1 MTTNPLE
8 ISLKVGLEIHQQL
21 ATGTKLFC
29 QCESNEDEEYT
40 LDFSR
45 SLRPAQSELGIIDP
59 AALFEFKKIQSFKYC
74 AANVTS
80 CLVEADEEPPHCVN
94 REALESALIFSLALN
109 SRIVDEIHVMR
120 KIVIDGSNTSGFQR
134 TMLISMGGFV
144 EINGKRT
151 GVQSICLEE
160 DAAKL
165 ISDNNSKR
173 EFGLDRLGIPLV
185 EIALEPISGTPY
197 EVMQLALGLG
207 RILRASKRVARG
219 IGSIRQDVNISVEN
233 GRVVEI
239 KGVQKLDQLIKVIE
253 YEVNRQHG
261 LIVIADKLKNERGIK
276 EIRNDNS
283 IVDVTDILKGSSSKK
298 IIESLKDQSTV
309 YKAIRI
315 ERFAGMLGFE
325 PYDKIRLGKELS
337 QLVRFYGIGGIF
349 HSDELPGYGIS
360 KENIDSIEKKLA
372 MSSKDDAFIIIG
384 GRLANVTSA
393 IESLIQRLKVV
404 LDGVPAETR
413 AATQLG
419 ETVYIRPR
427 PGSARMYPETDIPPI
442 KVDNLLLDYL
452 RQQIP
457 RPIEEYTNELLSK
470 FGLNNKLAE
479 EIFDSQYLNLFE
491 KIVSSTKISPTFVA
505 SKLTEDITNL
515 ERQGF
520 DSSLLT
526 EKRLIEIFNELDKGR
541 IAKESVTLLFEKFMK
556 REINEIDEF
565 ESRFETMTEQQLEDE
580 IEGILTNHLDVI
592 RDKGVSSLGMLMGR
606 TMAVLKG
613 RSDGQ
618 NINAILKRKLEQKLA
633 FRDLR
638 DR

>member
-1 MTTNPLE
+1 
-8 ISLKVGLEIHQQL
+8 
-21 ATGTKLFC
+21 
-29 QCESNEDEEYT
+29 
-40 LDFSR
+40 
-45 SLRPAQSELGIIDP
+45 
-59 AALFEFKKIQSFKYC
+59 
-74 AANVTS
+74 
-80 CLVEADEEPPHCVN
+80 VEADEEPPHCVN

-109 SRIVDEIHVMR
+109 SHIVDEIHVMR

-618 NINAILKRKLEQKLA
+618 KINAILKRKLEQKLA

>member
-1 MTTNPLE
+1 
-8 ISLKVGLEIHQQL
+8 
-21 ATGTKLFC
+21 
-29 QCESNEDEEYT
+29 
-40 LDFSR
+40 
-45 SLRPAQSELGIIDP
+45 
-59 AALFEFKKIQSFKYC
+59 
-74 AANVTS
+74 
-80 CLVEADEEPPHCVN
+80 VEADEEPPHCVN

>member
-1 MTTNPLE
+1 
-8 ISLKVGLEIHQQL
+8 
-21 ATGTKLFC
+21 
-29 QCESNEDEEYT
+29 
-40 LDFSR
+40 
-45 SLRPAQSELGIIDP
+45 
-59 AALFEFKKIQSFKYC
+59 
-74 AANVTS
+74 
-80 CLVEADEEPPHCVN
+80 
-94 REALESALIFSLALN
+94 
-109 SRIVDEIHVMR
+109 
-120 KIVIDGSNTSGFQR
+120 
-134 TMLISMGGFV
+134 MLISMGGFV

-618 NINAILKRKLEQKLA
+618 KINAILKRKLEQKLA

>member
-1 MTTNPLE
+1 MTTNPLD

-74 AANVTS
+74 AANRTS
-80 CLVEADEEPPHCVN
+80 CLVECVN
-94 REALESALIFSLALN
+94 REALESTLIFSLALN
-109 SRIVDEIHVMR
+109 SHIVDEIHVMR

-239 KGVQKLDQLIKVIE
+239 KGVQKLDQLVKVIE

-261 LIVIADKLKNERGIK
+261 LIIIADKLKNERGIK
-276 EIRNDNS
+276 EI
-283 IVDVTDILKGSSSKK
+283 
-298 IIESLKDQSTV
+298 
-309 YKAIRI
+309 
-315 ERFAGMLGFE
+315 
-325 PYDKIRLGKELS
+325 
-337 QLVRFYGIGGIF
+337 
-349 HSDELPGYGIS
+349 
-360 KENIDSIEKKLA
+360 
-372 MSSKDDAFIIIG
+372 
-384 GRLANVTSA
+384 
-393 IESLIQRLKVV
+393 KV
-404 LDGVPAETR
+404 
-413 AATQLG
+413 
-419 ETVYIRPR
+419 
-427 PGSARMYPETDIPPI
+427 
-442 KVDNLLLDYL
+442 
-452 RQQIP
+452 
-457 RPIEEYTNELLSK
+457 
-470 FGLNNKLAE
+470 
-479 EIFDSQYLNLFE
+479 
-491 KIVSSTKISPTFVA
+491 
-505 SKLTEDITNL
+505 
-515 ERQGF
+515 
-520 DSSLLT
+520 
-526 EKRLIEIFNELDKGR
+526 
-541 IAKESVTLLFEKFMK
+541 
-556 REINEIDEF
+556 
-565 ESRFETMTEQQLEDE
+565 
-580 IEGILTNHLDVI
+580 
-592 RDKGVSSLGMLMGR
+592 
-606 TMAVLKG
+606 
-613 RSDGQ
+613 
-618 NINAILKRKLEQKLA
+618 
-633 FRDLR
+633 
-638 DR
+638 